1 MRAKVVHR
9 QGVADETSGRKLGE
23 HPDVIEQVMMTHFL
37 VTALFLLTIV
47 GSAFVLGIA
56 AGYWAIRGFLNFF
69 DPARTRNKPTRAPA
83 LAPTHSGD

>member
-1 MRAKVVHR
+1 
-9 QGVADETSGRKLGE
+9 
-23 HPDVIEQVMMTHFL
+23 MMTFL

-47 GSAFVLGIA
+47 GSFAFGIA

-69 DPARTRNKPTRAPA
+69 DPARTRNKPARAPA